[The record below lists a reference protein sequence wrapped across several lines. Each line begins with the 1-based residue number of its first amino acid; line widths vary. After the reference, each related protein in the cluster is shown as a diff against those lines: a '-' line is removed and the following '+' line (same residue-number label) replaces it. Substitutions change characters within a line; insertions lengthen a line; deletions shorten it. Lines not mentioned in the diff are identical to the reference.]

1 MKIDDDTQEI
11 DYGIIENM
19 DPFNLSQLKLLG
31 EPDELSAGLHHVHVH
46 TNKRLYP
53 YHYHQNSEDYKNLGN
68 LHKENRTIE
77 YYP

>member
-1 MKIDDDTQEI
+1 
-11 DYGIIENM
+11 M
-19 DPFNLSQLKLLG
+19 DPYCQQQLRLLG
-31 EPDELSAGLHHVHVH
+31 EPDEFAAGLHAVPIH

-53 YHYHQNSEDYKNLGN
+53 SHYHQNSEDYKNLGN